1 MDFEPSVWLSNDN
14 RLNDFLQMI
23 APTAKLLKDSGSLN
37 RVVKYWVRSEV
48 ISEQLK
54 LVPVEERLSDEILLL
69 EWCKNQWN
77 YRLNEIFLEKKD
89 LLDIVSFNMLI
100 VSNHAIS
107 FELYHRLKH
116 DEATFYDLSKKYSV
130 NTERHKDPFRKNK
143 RMGSLPPNLRNVLR
157 TMQKGQLTTPI
168 KLDNA
173 FLLLRLENYESCKF
187 SESTKE
193 KLLLDQFSSWT
204 SSVAQVVVDS
214 LE

>member
-1 MDFEPSVWLSNDN
+1 MP
-14 RLNDFLQMI
+14 
-23 APTAKLLKDSGSLN
+23 G
-37 RVVKYWVRSEV
+37 
-48 ISEQLK
+48 
-54 LVPVEERLSDEILLL
+54 EERLSDEIFLL
-69 EWCKNQWN
+69 ETCKIQWN
-77 YRLNEIFLEKKD
+77 YRCTELFLEKKD

-173 FLLLRLENYESCKF
+173 FLFLRLEIMK
-187 SESTKE
+187 
-193 KLLLDQFSSWT
+193 
-204 SSVAQVVVDS
+204 VVS
-214 LE
+214 FQSQQRKAF